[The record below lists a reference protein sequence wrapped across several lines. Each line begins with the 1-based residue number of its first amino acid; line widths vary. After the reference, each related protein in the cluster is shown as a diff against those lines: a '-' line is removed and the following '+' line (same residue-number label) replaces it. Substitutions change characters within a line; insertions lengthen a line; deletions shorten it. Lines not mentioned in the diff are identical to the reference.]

1 MGIGTFAVVLNG
13 VSIGIINFALNASGY
28 LVPLTAT
35 KDNVAEIY
43 ASIAEE
49 GLTAQLALEKLSP
62 TLDGVYTIALVKN
75 AVIANT
81 LTFLFVGLETLS
93 CIICGLIFLFINVER
108 TISFKQKVI
117 EGRRTGENFKIDSET
132 MPELKNEK
140 VAKIWEKESKDMEVY
155 YAKVQSQL
163 TDINQ

>member
-1 MGIGTFAVVLNG
+1 MGIGIFAVVLNG

-62 TLDGVYTIALVKN
+62 TLDGVYTITLVQN
-75 AVIANT
+75 AVTANT
-81 LTFLFVGLETLS
+81 LAFLFVGLETLS

-117 EGRRTGENFKIDSET
+117 EGR
-132 MPELKNEK
+132 
-140 VAKIWEKESKDMEVY
+140 
-155 YAKVQSQL
+155 
-163 TDINQ
+163 